1 MTRPTGGGAVQRRLL
16 HGGEALRIDVEQT
29 RGGGGDKFEPRTADQ
44 ARDLLLP
51 QITTVAQR
59 AHDLPPQL
67 RAPERIYL
75 EATLLPNYIA
85 ATYFPTELFNQIEA
99 VPVGSRAAVGD
110 YQTATR
116 TTREGTR
123 RIVFTVPDSGID
135 ALASLVESGGQTRT
149 ELQAFQ
155 EIRMFDQIG
164 LPTADEILR
173 VPETDLPDE
182 DAAPAPDSDAVAWEA
197 VLHPSTI
204 SPTGAILPA
213 EHATLTRWFDLI
225 ESVDGLIYR
234 DFVSDVGGLTF
245 VPLRAPLSAAARLS
259 EFNPLRAL
267 RPMPIIRPRPPLLG
281 TRQLLQ
287 TQPPATSAPVADT
300 VRVAVF
306 DGGVDDAAG
315 PSDLFAIPTKDLTT
329 APPVPGDV
337 AHGTGVTG
345 AVLYGLLTPG
355 QTAPQPPLPVESFRV
370 LPPPPEVP
378 PDLAGYWVLDRIIET
393 VETGDYHIVNLSLGV
408 EVAVED
414 DKEPNRWTSELDRLA
429 WETDTLFVVA
439 AGNNGHQDQATGL
452 HRVQVP
458 ADMANGLAIG
468 SCDAPVPDAPW
479 ARAPY
484 SAMGPGRQGNVI
496 QPTGVQFGG
505 AMPST
510 PFEVLRAD
518 GSHWQS
524 EGTSFAAP
532 LTTHALADLAS
543 RLPRVNAS
551 VLRAFTVH
559 FAQRHR
565 HFKSRQNEL
574 GYGRLPLQFADIL
587 DCGPDETHVLFIDTV
602 TRGELAGYQLPA
614 PSTVDAAL
622 SLHITLAFASPV
634 DPTQPTEYTNA
645 SLDLTLRPHHLVYNL
660 NPPKELRDNKK
671 AKILNLASDEAREL
685 IEAGWTFGQ
694 EPVTKTL
701 EGYKGKSEH
710 RLRGSGKWETLRH
723 HKVTLPAGSVSD
735 PRIEV
740 GYLARKAGALDYA
753 PTEVPFALLVTIRDK
768 SAKGTLYDEITDRFR
783 VLQPV
788 QRIRA
793 QQRIN
798 GQNPD
803 WR

>member
-1 MTRPTGGGAVQRRLL
+1 M
-16 HGGEALRIDVEQT
+16 
-29 RGGGGDKFEPRTADQ
+29 
-44 ARDLLLP
+44 
-51 QITTVAQR
+51 
-59 AHDLPPQL
+59 HDLPPQL

-85 ATYFPTELFNQIEA
+85 ASHFPTELFNQIEA

-116 TTREGTR
+116 TTRQGTR
-123 RIVFTVPDSGID
+123 RIVFTVPDRGID
-135 ALASLVESGGQTRT
+135 TLASLVDSGGHTRT
-149 ELQAFQ
+149 ELLAFH
-155 EIRMFDQIG
+155 EIRMFDEIG
-164 LPTADEILR
+164 LPTPDEILR
-173 VPETDLPDE
+173 VPDTDRPDEASDLPG
-182 DAAPAPDSDAVAWEA
+182 DSDAIAWEA

-204 SPTGAILPA
+204 SPTGSVLSA
-213 EHATLTRWFDLI
+213 ESGTLTRWFDLI
-225 ESVDGLIYR
+225 ESLDGQIYL
-234 DFVSDVGGLTF
+234 DFISDVGGLTF
-245 VPLRAPLSAAARLS
+245 VPLRAPLGAAARLS

-287 TQPPATSAPVADT
+287 TQPPATSTPITDT

-315 PSDLFAIPTKDLTT
+315 PSDLFAISTKDLTT

-337 AHGTGVTG
+337 DHGTGVTG

-355 QTAPQPPLPVESFRV
+355 QAAPQPPLPVESFRV

-414 DKEPNRWTSELDRLA
+414 DKEPNRWTSELDKLA

-468 SCDAPVPDAPW
+468 SCDTTAPAAPW

-505 AMPST
+505 RLPDK

-518 GSHWQS
+518 GSHWQAA
-524 EGTSFAAP
+524 GTSFAAP

-559 FAQRHR
+559 FAERHR
-565 HFKSRQNEL
+565 HFIRRQNEL
-574 GYGRLPLQFADIL
+574 GYGRLPLQYADIL
-587 DCGPDETHVLFIDTV
+587 DCGPDETHVLFVDTI
-602 TRGELAGYQLPA
+602 TRGELAGYHLPV
-614 PSTVDAAL
+614 PSTIDATL
-622 SLHITLAFASPV
+622 SLQITLAFASPV

-645 SLDLTLRPHHLVYNL
+645 SLDLILRPHHLKYTL
-660 NPPKELRDNKK
+660 NPPKELRDNNK
-671 AKILNLASDEAREL
+671 AKTLHLASDEARDL
-685 IEAGWTFGQ
+685 IEAGWTVGQ
-694 EPVTKTL
+694 EPATKTL
-701 EGYKGKSEH
+701 EGYKGRSEH
-710 RLRGSGKWETLRH
+710 RLRDSGKWETLRH
-723 HKVTLPAGSVSD
+723 HKVTLPAEAVSE

-740 GYLARKAGALDYA
+740 GYLARKRGALDYE

-768 SAKGTLYDEITDRFR
+768 SAQGTLYDEITDRFR

-798 GQNPD
+798 GQNPH

>member
-1 MTRPTGGGAVQRRLL
+1 MTRPTGNGTSQRRLL

-44 ARDLLLP
+44 ARELLLP
-51 QITTVAQR
+51 QIATAAQR
-59 AHDLPPQL
+59 AHALSPQL

-85 ATYFPTELFNQIEA
+85 ATYFPTELFTQIGA

-110 YQTATR
+110 YQTASR

-135 ALASLVESGGQTRT
+135 TLASLVESGGQTRT
-149 ELQAFQ
+149 ELLAFQ
-155 EIRMFDQIG
+155 EIRMFEEIG
-164 LPTADEILR
+164 LPISEEILR
-173 VPETDLPDE
+173 APDAGLPDE
-182 DAAPAPDSDAVAWEA
+182 ASDSDAVVWEA

-204 SPTGAILPA
+204 SPTGAVLPA
-213 EHATLTRWFDLI
+213 EQATLTRWFDLI

-245 VPLRAPLSAAARLS
+245 VPVRAPLSAAARLS

-267 RPMPIIRPRPPLLG
+267 RPMPVIRPRPQLLG

-287 TQPPATSAPVADT
+287 TQPPATSAPVTDT
-300 VRVAVF
+300 VRIAVF
-306 DGGVDDAAG
+306 DGGVDTSGG
-315 PSDLFAIPTKDLTT
+315 PSRLFAIPTKDLTT
-329 APPVPGDV
+329 APPVSGDV
-337 AHGTGVTG
+337 DHGTGVTG

-370 LPPPPEVP
+370 LPPPSDVP

-393 VETGDYHIVNLSLGV
+393 VETGDYHIINLSLGV

-414 DKEPNRWTSELDRLA
+414 DTEPNRWTSELDRLA

-439 AGNNGHQDQATGL
+439 AGNNGHHDQATGL

-468 SCDAPVPDAPW
+468 SCDTAAPAAPW

-505 AMPST
+505 LLPDK

-524 EGTSFAAP
+524 AGTSFAAP

-559 FAQRHR
+559 FAERHR
-565 HFKSRQNEL
+565 HFKSRQNDL
-574 GYGRLPLQFADIL
+574 GYGRLPLHFADIL
-587 DCGPDETHVLFIDTV
+587 DCGPDETHVLFVDTV
-602 TRGELAGYQLPA
+602 TRGELAGYHLPA
-614 PSTVDAAL
+614 PDAVDGTL
-622 SLHITLAFASPV
+622 SLQITLAFASPV

-645 SLDLTLRPHHLVYNL
+645 SLDLTLRPHHLMYSL
-660 NPPKELRDNKK
+660 NPPKEMRDKKK
-671 AKILNLASDEAREL
+671 AKILNLASDQARDL
-685 IEAGWTFGQ
+685 IEAVWTFGQ

-723 HKVTLPAGSVSD
+723 HKVTLPAGSVSE
-735 PRIEV
+735 PRLEV

-768 SAKGTLYDEITDRFR
+768 SAKGTLYDEIVDRFR

-788 QRIRA
+788 QRIQA

-798 GQNPD
+798 GQNQH
-803 WR
+803 WQ